1 MSGKAKP
8 QKHTAKEIA
17 MKHHEAKM
25 RAGGR
30 GGGEEGKEKRKAPK
44 EGKKNVFIA
53 CKICFTEQPS
63 LKSMQIHYESKHPK
77 EDWESIKDSYQ
88 AQIDANAEEAAK
100 VREQKNKNK

>member
-25 RAGGR
+25 KAGGR

-44 EGKKNVFIA
+44 EGKKNVFIN
-53 CKICFTEQPS
+53 CSICFTAQPS

-77 EDWESIKDSYQ
+77 EDWDSVKDAYQ
-88 AQIDANAEEAAK
+88 AQIDSNIDEAK
-100 VREQKNKNK
+100 EKREDMKKK